1 LLNMSNP
8 SKNLEFDPDG
18 GELRLG
24 NLRYML
30 LRPETLSEIQKGV
43 EDRLGPKSSEYLY
56 AAGASWAVG
65 ALNRLKSAL
74 EEAPEDL
81 AAALCGQATKLGWG
95 HWELAGFEPEKKTL
109 AVRVTGS
116 PFAAA
121 YGQSDEPVCHLAAG
135 AVGGCAESLFRMPT
149 ACSELAC
156 RAQGDP
162 HCLFAAT
169 GHDVAGADS
178 WGW

>member
-1 LLNMSNP
+1 MTNS
-8 SKNLEFDPDG
+8 SKNLEFDPEAG
-18 GELRLG
+18 ALLVGK
-24 NLRYML
+24 LRYL
-30 LRPETLSEIQKGV
+30 LVRPETLSEIQKGV

-65 ALNRLKSAL
+65 VLKRLRAAL

-81 AAALCGQATKLGWG
+81 VAALCRQATEMGWG
-95 HWELAGFEPEKKTL
+95 RWELAAFEPEKKTL
-109 AVRVTGS
+109 AIRVNGS

-121 YGQSDEPVCHLAAG
+121 YGQSDDPVCHLIAG
-135 AVGGCAESLFRMPT
+135 AVGGAAEFLFSMPT

-178 WGW
+178 WEW